1 MAEHFAENRPVQEMP
16 VLTRLQ
22 ADSKMKDDW
31 EIPVVRLSEQRHP
44 MDLVTT
50 QYVAG
55 KAEAGLREAGASK
68 RGSGCPARA

>member
-1 MAEHFAENRPVQEMP
+1 
-16 VLTRLQ
+16 
-22 ADSKMKDDW
+22 MKDDW

-55 KAEAGLREAGASK
+55 KAEAWLREAGASK